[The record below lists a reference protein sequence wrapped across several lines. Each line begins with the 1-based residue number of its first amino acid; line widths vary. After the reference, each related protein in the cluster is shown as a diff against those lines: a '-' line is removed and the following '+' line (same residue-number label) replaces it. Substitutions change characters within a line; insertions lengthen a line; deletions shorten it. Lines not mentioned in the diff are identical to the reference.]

1 MSRAY
6 SDAMKSSTA
15 LVFKIPVFKNMPAS
29 ACACPTY
36 NGAPVRQSETTTQK
50 PTTTQNKATT
60 KQETTAQETTKK
72 SPVNPIKTQ
81 DVEYSTTYPIHN
93 EQYISMDVET
103 TVTDVKSSFTIV
115 NGTVKLMRDGEEL
128 SNREVI
134 NQDTV
139 VAICNQ
145 SGKVVKEYE
154 IILIFDIN
162 QDGIVSVAD
171 FIKIKNYMIGMEE
184 FDEKMFLAADQN
196 FDGVVDTAD
205 SVSYTHLTLPT
216 KRIV

>member
-1 MSRAY
+1 
-6 SDAMKSSTA
+6 
-15 LVFKIPVFKNMPAS
+15 
-29 ACACPTY
+29 
-36 NGAPVRQSETTTQK
+36 
-50 PTTTQNKATT
+50 
-60 KQETTAQETTKK
+60 
-72 SPVNPIKTQ
+72 
-81 DVEYSTTYPIHN
+81 
-93 EQYISMDVET
+93 MDVET

-205 SVSYTHLTLPT
+205 LIHLKQRLA
-216 KRIV
+216 K